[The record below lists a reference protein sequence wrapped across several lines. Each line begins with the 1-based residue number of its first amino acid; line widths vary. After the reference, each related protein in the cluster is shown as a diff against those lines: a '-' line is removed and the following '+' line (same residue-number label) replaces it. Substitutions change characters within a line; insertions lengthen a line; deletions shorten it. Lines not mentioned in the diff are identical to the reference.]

1 MTKEYLAVLRDSL
14 IADGRDP
21 LSPHTISSLL
31 QEAVSVIESLIPTC
45 ASANSDAV
53 ELVGGRGQA
62 QGDASGASENFD
74 APHHVRPIKGDLTDV
89 VEAFVALVEACH
101 LTRGSLSSST
111 AARVRQLLVTLNV
124 SSTSARGQTL
134 VMSASELRVSG
145 SAHPLAC
152 TLESRVTAIIS
163 AVSTSISCPPPQRGT
178 WKRTRSRVDS
188 LQASEQE
195 EGGTSTGTNGAKE
208 SKREVGMAR
217 MQWMLPPAAANS
229 ADSDM
234 RQNTHTRS
242 GTGNSR
248 PPDTPSELEKEEDA
262 KPAGGSSAP
271 KASAKKGSDGGEAVT
286 ATRKPPLRQLIDQ
299 QLRQA

>member
-1 MTKEYLAVLRDSL
+1 LTQEYLAVLRDSL
-14 IADGRDP
+14 VAGGRDS

-31 QEAVSVIESLIPTC
+31 QEAVSVLESLIPTC

-53 ELVGGRGQA
+53 ELVGGREQA
-62 QGDASGASENFD
+62 HGDASGASEIFD
-74 APHHVRPIKGDLTDV
+74 APHHVRPIKGDLADV
-89 VEAFVALVEACH
+89 VEAFVALLEACH

-124 SSTSARGQTL
+124 SSTSARGQARVT
-134 VMSASELRVSG
+134 SASALRVSS

-152 TLESRVTAIIS
+152 TLESRVKAVIS

-178 WKRTRSRVDS
+178 WKRTRNRVDS
-188 LQASEQE
+188 LQTREQE
-195 EGGTSTGTNGAKE
+195 EGCTNGAKE
-208 SKREVGMAR
+208 SKRGVGMAR

-248 PPDTPSELEKEEDA
+248 PPDTPSELEKGKGA

-271 KASAKKGSDGGEAVT
+271 KASAKKGSEGGKAVT

-299 QLRQA
+299 QLRQV